1 MDMSTA
7 AILAMIHQ
15 DFIAEVIAL
24 AALVGLLIM
33 IVIWPYQ
40 ERRNVKKPRVFRERF

>member
-1 MDMSTA
+1 MSTA
-7 AILAMIHQ
+7 EILAMIHQ

-24 AALVGLLIM
+24 IALVGLLIM

-40 ERRNVKKPRVFRERF
+40 EPRRNVKKARVFRERF